1 MADKEETIALIVALL
16 REQEDHIAKAYI
28 SESAQSR
35 RIIRLT
41 MAQLEADLLA
51 VQWGTWSAMER
62 AATMAMVRRAFVQLG
77 GRLTGSMSAR
87 IPSIVSQSMIDT
99 QNFLE
104 KLDQNFAAPGTRTGL
119 LRPMRFDTLEFLAR
133 TNAEIGQIRL
143 REFPQ
148 SFRRYGAAAVVA
160 IEEQLGVISLQGIPW
175 TEARDEVWDTVRH
188 VVQEKQWMVERILRT
203 ETSAIANGTE
213 FAAIREEAKDDSPDD
228 RMMKRIIATFD
239 EVTHFDSVAVH
250 GQIRAPD
257 DMFEDGMG
265 RRYLFPPGRPNDREI
280 IVPWRS
286 SYEEFFP
293 DFPRIVKEGSLNRP
307 NISIPR
313 EMQPIDDI
321 FTEELRAETRL
332 LNRRLAEQRKLLSHF
347 RTQMRTLEGEAAAQ
361 FGGQIAQTEFS
372 IRALR
377 GEIAALSG

>member
-16 REQEDHIAKAYI
+16 KEQEEHIASAYI

-51 VQWGTWSAMER
+51 LQWGTWGAAER
-62 AATMAMVRRAFVQLG
+62 AATLGMVRRAFVQLG
-77 GRLTGSMSAR
+77 GRLTGSMAAR

-99 QNFLE
+99 QNFLA
-104 KLDQNFAAPGTRTGL
+104 KMDQNFSAGGAGII
-119 LRPMRFDTLEFLAR
+119 RPLRFDTLEFLAR

-148 SFRRYGAAAVVA
+148 SFRRYGAAAVAA
-160 IEEQLGVISLQGIPW
+160 IEEQLGIISLQGIPW
-175 TEARDEVWDTVRH
+175 TEARDEAWTAVRG
-188 VVQEKQWMVERILRT
+188 VVKDRQWMVERILRT
-203 ETSAIANGTE
+203 ETAAIANGTE
-213 FAAIREEAKDDSPDD
+213 LAAIREEAKDDTPDD
-228 RMMKRIIATFD
+228 RMMKRIVATFD

-257 DMFEDGMG
+257 EMFEDGLG

-293 DFPRIVKEGSLNRP
+293 EFPDMVKGDAFKRP
-307 NISIPR
+307 NISIPKDL
-313 EMQPIDDI
+313 QPIDDV
-321 FTEELRAETRL
+321 FTEQLRAETRL

-347 RTQMRTLEGEAAAQ
+347 RTQMRTLEGDAAAQ
-361 FGGQIAQTEFS
+361 FGASVAQVEFS